1 MYLLLYAH
9 VPPLPDLLSLTSFPL
24 RGSLEGIDDDDDDDD
39 CSLTLYGT
47 TAAALPSTVARQGHT

>member
-1 MYLLLYAH
+1 MYL
-9 VPPLPDLLSLTSFPL
+9 PSLTSFSL
-24 RGSLEGIDDDDDDDD
+24 RGSLEGIDDDDDD